1 MANKSQS
8 KNQAIFKDMFV
19 GTLLYAVV
27 MGFYC
32 DYTDILN
39 TSSFSVLF
47 LASFVMQVLTFATF
61 WVKGRVSSWFKAR
74 EGKKYKVGRIIG
86 MWLVLFLSKFVFL
99 EVIDVIFGDSVS
111 VSGFVGLMGI
121 ILTMTII
128 DRLSAYVYSRLG

>member
-39 TSSFSVLF
+39 TSS
-47 LASFVMQVLTFATF
+47 F

-111 VSGFVGLMGI
+111 ISGFVGLMGI